1 MSSVYLPHE
10 LVLEILTW
18 LPVKHLYRFRC
29 VCKLWNSF
37 TTDRN
42 FIDAQLNKA
51 NQLCNN
57 NGYFVYVEPWVIGFL
72 PRLSRKEL
80 CMVTCNSDHTVNEVS
95 RYLFPYVCL
104 YSKILGV
111 CNGLVCLRSADDKC
125 FMMNLWNPRIQKLK
139 ELPKL
144 MEPETLY
151 SAFGFAY
158 DSQNNDYKVIRIAF
172 DPNRFEA
179 AVYSLS
185 TNSWRKL
192 EQPTRDK
199 SNYLKIVYMDGTHTQ
214 FSNGALHWIS
224 AIRDNGVFSPIIVA
238 FDVNEERFRVILF
251 PGITKNC
258 GFLTDYKGS
267 LAMRGYAS
275 ELWVMK
281 EYGVV
286 ESWTKQILDEIYWV
300 DLEIKHSKYFGILS
314 PIVHT
319 TNSIESLVLA
329 DK

>member
-1 MSSVYLPHE
+1 
-10 LVLEILTW
+10 
-18 LPVKHLYRFRC
+18 
-29 VCKLWNSF
+29 
-37 TTDRN
+37 
-42 FIDAQLNKA
+42 
-51 NQLCNN
+51 
-57 NGYFVYVEPWVIGFL
+57 VYVEPVVIRCL
-72 PRLSRKEL
+72 PRLCRKEL
-80 CMVTCNSDHTVNEVS
+80 CMVTCNSDHTVSEVS

-111 CNGLVCLRSADDKC
+111 CNGLVCLRSVNDGNG
-125 FMMNLWNPRIQKLK
+125 FMMNLWNPTIQKLK

-144 MEPETLY
+144 MEAETLF
-151 SAFGFAY
+151 SVFGFAY
-158 DSQNNDYKVIRIAF
+158 DSQNNDYKIIRIVYG
-172 DPNRFEA
+172 PNPFEPNPFEA

-199 SNYLKIVYMDGTHTQ
+199 SIYPKIFYMDGKHTH
-214 FSNGALHWIS
+214 FFNGALHWIS
-224 AIRDNGVFSPIIVA
+224 AIRDNGVVSPIIVA
-238 FDVNEERFRVILF
+238 FDLNEERFRVILF
-251 PGITKNC
+251 PGIIKHG
-258 GFLTDYKGS
+258 GFLIDYKGS
-267 LAMRGYAS
+267 LAMRGFAS

-314 PIVHT
+314 SIVHT

>member
-1 MSSVYLPHE
+1 
-10 LVLEILTW
+10 
-18 LPVKHLYRFRC
+18 
-29 VCKLWNSF
+29 
-37 TTDRN
+37 
-42 FIDAQLNKA
+42 
-51 NQLCNN
+51 
-57 NGYFVYVEPWVIGFL
+57 
-72 PRLSRKEL
+72 
-80 CMVTCNSDHTVNEVS
+80 MVTCNSDHTVNEVS
-95 RYLFPYVCL
+95 TYLFPYDCL
-104 YSKILGV
+104 HSKILGV
-111 CNGLVCLRSADDKC
+111 CNGLVCLRSNDGNDR

-139 ELPKL
+139 QLPKL
-144 MEPETLY
+144 MESVF

-158 DSQNNDYKVIRIAF
+158 DSQNNDYKIIRIAF

-179 AVYSLS
+179 AIYSLS

-199 SNYLKIVYMDGTHTQ
+199 SIYLKIVYMDGKHL
-214 FSNGALHWIS
+214 FFNGALHWIS
-224 AIRDNGVFSPIIVA
+224 AILDNGVLSPIIVA

-258 GFLTDYKGS
+258 GFLIDYKGS
-267 LAMRGYAS
+267 LAMRGFAS

-300 DLEIKHSKYFGILS
+300 DLEIKHSKFFGILS
-314 PIVHT
+314 SIVHT
-319 TNSIESLVLA
+319 TNYIESLVLA